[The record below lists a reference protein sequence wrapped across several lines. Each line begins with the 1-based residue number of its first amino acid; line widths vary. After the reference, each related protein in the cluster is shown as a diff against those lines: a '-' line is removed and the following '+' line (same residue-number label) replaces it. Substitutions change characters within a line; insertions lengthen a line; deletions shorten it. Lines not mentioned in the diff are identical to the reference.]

1 MMTNPKIW
9 NIEDIEEIGKEVY
22 NADLTPADATI
33 ILEQL
38 DIGMSISGDEIVW
51 ETVVDFTG
59 EFIEKREGE

>member
-1 MMTNPKIW
+1 MTNPKIW